1 MQRIIRTESKN
12 RDPFKSAKLREMILA
27 RQLSERYAPREA
39 GLAELI
45 KFAAKGNSLDFFMNI
60 DQLQKEMQADV
71 YFSINHIENLA
82 KELAELGTQHGST
95 IVYLA
100 DNAGECYFDLPLI
113 KKLEQYAAVYYAVKS
128 APVQNDLTL
137 PDLMAS
143 GIKEEIPRV
152 ITTGTD
158 TPGLDLNLV
167 SDQFR
172 SRLNAADLLI
182 CKGMG
187 YYETVPELSL
197 NVPAFMLLKAKCAP
211 VARSLDIPLNSYAAF
226 FIHRS
231 G

>member
-1 MQRIIRTESKN
+1 MRCQRECYDCLVNLAKKNFDGLVKQGFEAAGQALSRGLSYLELNYSSQKIPATLAGEMQRIIRTESKN

-158 TPGLDLNLV
+158 T
-167 SDQFR
+167 R
-172 SRLNAADLLI
+172 ALI
-182 CKGMG
+182 
-187 YYETVPELSL
+187 
-197 NVPAFMLLKAKCAP
+197 
-211 VARSLDIPLNSYAAF
+211 
-226 FIHRS
+226 
-231 G
+231 